1 MSLIISPMKYPSEF
15 DINIAV
21 LASRLSYVN
30 KNLLYLFEDN
40 LKLLSKLILHGD
52 DEAKSIRGLVV
63 YYSLEA
69 PRYFW
74 HEFVTYRIGNEQ
86 LGSESTMHN
95 APKGLSEEEFIEYKR
110 NLPEST
116 MQERIFMSSYQTL
129 RRMYF
134 ARRKHRLPEWK
145 QFCQWIETVP
155 YAKEL
160 IIIER
165 SKING

>member
-1 MSLIISPMKYPSEF
+1 MSIIINPIKYPEECDVFTS
-15 DINIAV
+15 V
-21 LASRLSYVN
+21 LASRLSYIN
-30 KNLLYLFEDN
+30 HNTLFLFEDS
-40 LKLLSKLILHGD
+40 LKFLSKLILHGD
-52 DEAKSIRGLVV
+52 DEAKSVRGLLV
-63 YYSLEA
+63 YYYLEA

-95 APKGLSEEEFIEYKR
+95 APKGMTEEEFLQYKY
-110 NLPEST
+110 NLPEGT
-116 MQERIFMSSYQTL
+116 MQKRMFMTSYQTL

-145 QFCQWIETVP
+145 EFCGWIETLP

-160 IIIER
+160 ITIER
-165 SKING
+165 INK